1 MKSVY
6 KYLLFSLVFALF
18 LSCSDD
24 NKELVDEDY
33 WNRFRTTDIVVY
45 SHLSDMNLFAT
56 ADIKEV
62 TNSIRNTSHSVAI
75 LDRSN
80 ALYGS
85 TSLVNTGVE
94 VASGAQKVPVFVPG
108 AYHMAEKKI
117 IGNTVLL
124 PTTIS
129 SLVQHSVKDYCKYLE
144 IDVNAYKQEKMKFST
159 VTLVSE
165 DLIAPMLQVFKDNVQ
180 KESVVV
186 GTIKRSL
193 MSSFES
199 TAKTILAST
208 PYSLTEIKNKDNA
221 TDYCIFLLS
230 SDKWKLRE
238 MNEKHIAGNI
248 NSYQLQ
254 VEFLK

>member
-1 MKSVY
+1 
-6 KYLLFSLVFALF
+6 
-18 LSCSDD
+18 
-24 NKELVDEDY
+24 
-33 WNRFRTTDIVVY
+33 
-45 SHLSDMNLFAT
+45 
-56 ADIKEV
+56 
-62 TNSIRNTSHSVAI
+62 
-75 LDRSN
+75 
-80 ALYGS
+80 
-85 TSLVNTGVE
+85 
-94 VASGAQKVPVFVPG
+94 
-108 AYHMAEKKI
+108 
-117 IGNTVLL
+117 
-124 PTTIS
+124 
-129 SLVQHSVKDYCKYLE
+129 
-144 IDVNAYKQEKMKFST
+144 MKFST

-199 TAKTILAST
+199 TAKTILASS
-208 PYSLTEIKNKDNA
+208 PYSLTEIKNKDNT